1 MRAEFSDVAAV
12 GSGPGSTEIAVARS
26 VEEVEQLRPVWASLP
41 VRDIDSDIDYYLTV
55 VRTSHRSIGPYVIHL
70 QGEQRRD
77 IIVVAR
83 LENWVLPIRLGYFA
97 LRSITCRTLV
107 VSFDGF
113 LGARTRKD
121 FDLAAAAL
129 RRSLDA
135 ADADMVFIGHV
146 PTEGELARA
155 GETVVPW
162 VRRKHGHTVTRR
174 WTTDLPAT
182 FEELLGRRSA
192 KTRQSLRHA
201 DKQMRKRFG
210 GRLRLRRFDR
220 SDEFEELCSDMTAVA
235 ERSYQAR
242 LGVSFSGS
250 PMQTALLRLGL
261 EKGWHR
267 TWMVY
272 IDDRPTAFWTGIGYA
287 GSFFVGTP
295 GFDPDYARYSIGR
308 FTMLRML
315 EDLCA
320 DPTIERV
327 DYGQGEAEYKAAFGR
342 AEHWEKDLVI
352 SSARLRPLALLTA
365 LSLITLLD
373 NAIKR
378 AALRLNWHRQIKTR
392 LRRGKRAAA
401 ISGDG

>member
-1 MRAEFSDVAAV
+1 MRAELADVAAV
-12 GSGPGSTEIAVARS
+12 DSGPGTAAIAVARS

-55 VRTSHRSIGPYVIHL
+55 VRNSDRSIGPYVIHL

-107 VSFDGF
+107 LSFDGI
-113 LGARTRKD
+113 LGARTRED
-121 FDLAAAAL
+121 FELAAAAL
-129 RRSLDA
+129 RRSLDT
-135 ADADMVFIGHV
+135 ADADMVFMGHV
-146 PTEGELARA
+146 PAEGKLARA
-155 GETVVPW
+155 VETVVPW
-162 VRRKHGHTVTRR
+162 IRRKHGHTVTRR
-174 WTTDLPAT
+174 WTTDLPET
-182 FEELLGRRSA
+182 FEELLGRRST
-192 KTRQSLRHA
+192 KTRQNLRHA
-201 DKQMRKRFG
+201 DKQMRKRFD

-220 SDEFEELCSDMTAVA
+220 ADEFEELCSDMTAVA

-250 PMQTALLRLGL
+250 PMQTALLRLGV

-272 IDDRPTAFWTGIGYA
+272 IDDRPVAFWTGLGYA

-327 DYGQGEAEYKAAFGR
+327 DYGQGEAEYKAAFGQ
-342 AEHWEKDLVI
+342 AEHWEKDIVI
-352 SSARLRPLALLTA
+352 ASARLRPLALLTA
-365 LSLITLLD
+365 LSLITLLE

-378 AALRLNWHRQIKTR
+378 TAVRLRWHRRIKAR
-392 LRRGKRAAA
+392 LRHGKRGTAG
-401 ISGDG
+401 GDDG